1 MITIC
6 SPLFNST
13 TASTE
18 LNDKRAQVL
27 IVLCQSRLPFA
38 DIAEALNC
46 RESLVRSLLDRPFR
60 ASALND
66 PPHTITPIDVAM
78 ASRTQRSAIQKQPL
92 APVPEASNV
101 REDLARHLATEIRR
115 WLGTFNLSDAER
127 RQAVEEAGKRLDQ
140 STFYMES
147 NYYFDVFRVSDQILS
162 VWSPRLRS
170 RGEQQFWMRVG
181 QWLAG
186 WIHFWV
192 ANPDIWNLAL
202 DREFDHYGREAQ
214 AA

>member
-1 MITIC
+1 MITRS
-6 SPLFNST
+6 SPLFTST
-13 TASTE
+13 AADTE

-27 IVLCQSRLPFA
+27 IDLCQSRLPFA

-46 RESLVRSLLDRPFR
+46 SESLVRSLVDRPFR
-60 ASALND
+60 SSVPNG
-66 PPHTITPIDVAM
+66 PPHTIMPINLELVT
-78 ASRTQRSAIQKQPL
+78 RTHCSAIQKQPL
-92 APVPEASNV
+92 VPAPEASNV
-101 REDLARHLATEIRR
+101 RENLARHLATEIRR
-115 WLGTFNLSDAER
+115 WLGTFNMSDAER

-147 NYYFDVFRVSDQILS
+147 NYRFDVYRVSYQILS
-162 VWSPRLRS
+162 VWSPHLRS
-170 RGEQQFWMRVG
+170 GGEQQFWMRVG